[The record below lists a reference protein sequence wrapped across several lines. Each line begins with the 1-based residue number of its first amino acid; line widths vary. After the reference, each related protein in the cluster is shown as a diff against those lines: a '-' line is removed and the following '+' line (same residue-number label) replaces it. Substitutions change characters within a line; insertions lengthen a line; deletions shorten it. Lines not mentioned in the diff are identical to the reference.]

1 MASPAKEAGP
11 SKEAGVQDQSHEGV
25 SAEALAELRDSVAAL
40 AKEVATI
47 AERRVKAAG
56 NAASEAVG
64 AGADELSGMIRRQ
77 PELSMAVA
85 AAAGAIIALLVVP
98 RFGRSHSSRFERWVP
113 HVTRA
118 DLYDMA
124 DNIQRSVS
132 RAASS
137 AAAPVTPALERLLE
151 SLAGIDPG
159 PSIGSAF
166 DKLGGW
172 LQKAQAKAKDKMG

>member
-11 SKEAGVQDQSHEGV
+11 SKETSVQDQLHGSV
-25 SAEALAELRDSVAAL
+25 SPEALTELRDSVASL

-47 AERRVKAAG
+47 AERRAKAAG
-56 NAASEAVG
+56 SAASKAVE

-98 RFGRSHSSRFERWVP
+98 RSRHTHSSRFQSWLP
-113 HVTRA
+113 HVTRS
-118 DLYDMA
+118 DLQDMA

-137 AAAPVTPALERLLE
+137 AAAPVTPTFERLLE
-151 SLAGIDPG
+151 TIAGVDPS

-166 DKLGGW
+166 DKIGGW
-172 LQKAQAKAKDKMG
+172 LQKAQTKAKDKIG

>member
-11 SKEAGVQDQSHEGV
+11 SKEAGVQEHSHQGV
-25 SAEALAELRDSVAAL
+25 SAEALVELRDSVAAL

-47 AERRVKAAG
+47 TERRAKAAA
-56 NAASEAVG
+56 NAASQAVG
-64 AGADELSGMIRRQ
+64 AGTDEVSGIIRRQ

-98 RFGRSHSSRFERWVP
+98 RARRTRGSRLERWLP

-118 DLYDMA
+118 DLQEMA

-132 RAASS
+132 RTASS
-137 AAAPVTPALERLLE
+137 AAAPVAPTFERLLE
-151 SLAGIDPG
+151 TLAGFDPS
-159 PSIGSAF
+159 PSVASAF

-172 LQKAQAKAKDKMG
+172 LQKAPAKAKDKMR